1 MIHDLSL
8 NNYSLGI
15 RSATPILF
23 QMEIRPRMTVKRIQE
38 VVADYYG
45 LTPDKMTS
53 KSQHFAYAH
62 PRQLAMYLCRE
73 MLGRSRA
80 DIGRRFGGRDH
91 TTVIHA
97 LKRVRDR
104 LTTNEN
110 LVEDVAA
117 IKRRLRA

>member
-8 NNYSLGI
+8 ANYTLGI
-15 RSATPILF
+15 RAATPALF
-23 QMEIRPRMTVKRIQE
+23 SMEIRPRMTVKRIQE

-45 LTPDKMTS
+45 LTPDKMTC
-53 KSQHFAYAH
+53 KSQHFEYSH

-73 MLGRSRA
+73 MLGRSKS
-80 DIGRRFGGRDH
+80 DIARRFGGRDH

-97 LKRVRDR
+97 LKRVKER
-104 LTTNEN
+104 LKANEN

-117 IKRRLRA
+117 IKARLRA